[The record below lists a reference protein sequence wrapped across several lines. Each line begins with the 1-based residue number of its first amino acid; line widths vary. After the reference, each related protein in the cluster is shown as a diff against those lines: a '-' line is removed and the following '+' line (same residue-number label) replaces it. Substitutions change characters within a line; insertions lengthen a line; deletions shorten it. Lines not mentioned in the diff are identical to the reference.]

1 MGEEAMQNHRAAY
14 EELKM
19 NLIHSSLDEQSAIK
33 KAYANILPKIQKE
46 LGSIVTGCIKEI
58 KQTFTPSF

>member
-1 MGEEAMQNHRAAY
+1 MQNHRAAY

-33 KAYANILPKIQKE
+33 KAYANVLPKIQKRTRKY
-46 LGSIVTGCIKEI
+46 LQGV
-58 KQTFTPSF
+58 